1 MRLLTVLHHVF
12 VWVVWARP
20 IAQLAALAF
29 VLSGCS
35 LLSGGISAPPSYGA
49 PSGGPMSFAPSSYRP
64 SVYYLTN
71 GVPHRVDREYV
82 DRYACAS
89 GAALA
94 CICSSR
100 LAETCDCRC

>member
-1 MRLLTVLHHVF
+1 MRLLTVLPHVF
-12 VWVVWARP
+12 VWARP

-35 LLSGGISAPPSYGA
+35 LLSDISAPPSYGA
-49 PSGGPMSFAPSSYRP
+49 PSGGSMSFGSSSYRP

-94 CICSSR
+94 CACTSR